1 MELSGTELL
10 VHKMYIAY
18 YQRPADPEGLQY
30 WVNQLEQNGDWSAV
44 SAAFAASPENEA
56 LYGGLS
62 RAQVIAEIYQ
72 SAFNREAAQSEID
85 FWASSEFSLTDLS
98 FAIVN
103 GAQNDDLATINNK
116 VAYSAELADI
126 VGNNANYGALSTDPK
141 ELLANVDKD
150 SDVDTASVEASI
162 QKGPGTTFTLTEA
175 TSTTTVEQT
184 VNIDPTVETV
194 IYWGNADTGEGVPAS
209 SVFGDEPLAGAMLQI
224 IEGIS
229 ADGLTELLEQ
239 IATIT
244 SAGVQ
249 DLLQGEGGLG
259 DNVTMVDGD
268 ANTITVNGD
277 GTITV
282 TQTED
287 AKLGDYTGDYS
298 IVLNITSSDVADNQ
312 LALTAQQFEYLS
324 DMLFDDNGDSR
335 LFEVEQETYPQVA
348 LRDAEGQ
355 VVRDANGDPVLVD
368 LTQVTTSDG
377 TQTTNTP
384 IILTPNQ
391 NNGGTLEGG
400 FTSGAAN
407 AIVAGRLDLLHQAY
421 IDGGPGYDTLE
432 VDAKGYFA
440 QPLALLNIEQI
451 NVHNL
456 PNIYGENSEGYPDFA
471 DATDVATASIL
482 DLSRAT
488 SLEKLVVTE
497 GVYSDLENGEV
508 QSGPITLTGIRAGA
522 ETTLDGGF
530 SQNVTLTYGAVQ
542 GDGVDLVF
550 NNLDLNA
557 SLTVAQNSETLNIEA
572 TGGNNY
578 VGNANFGGQLN
589 TLNISGDAHLFIDG
603 DLDTS
608 FRDGTP
614 VTIDA
619 SENTGGVTL
628 ELSGSQ
634 EVTFLGSQADD
645 RVQLQAV
652 SAVTLEGNGGDNVYS
667 VETETAT
674 VTVLDGNNQLTVD
687 AEDVTVTA
695 GDGDNTITAEDATT
709 VVVATG
715 NGDNTI
721 STDDSESVT
730 ITTGTG
736 DDTIS
741 SLNSESVTIT
751 SEGGDNTIDVS
762 ADEMA
767 ITTGDGND
775 TITVSGVTPDD
786 IGGDGD
792 NMALVN
798 ITTGAGDDTVVL
810 GREGNGITAL
820 EGSSISGENITLVV
834 ENQSDLR
841 AAELSGISSVVLDY
855 DISDTINEDVPG
867 YGVAPALTL
876 TDAQFLA
883 IGAENFNV
891 NGAAFDNYA
900 QIKIIVTESTSL
912 TDLGVDALPSGIDLQ
927 LEIRDGATLSMTAE
941 QLHTKVA
948 PQGVTLADDNNTD
961 QASGKVLITD
971 AGIDFD
977 PFNTNDGVRT
987 DIDGEVYYGGSL
999 SSDFWDDANSNG
1011 EIEQGEWGSNVKLD
1025 AELNGYNRPADEP
1038 SYSRIVI
1045 DTDSMDGDLG
1055 PFSTFHTFL
1064 RMVGSED
1071 LTFTPVEGGR
1081 DEWGAPIQGGTA
1093 IELGVGGEE
1102 FIIDFSSVT
1111 GDVQNLAIARF
1122 EDAAEIYGNGNGVR
1136 LNVELTGDVGSA
1148 DEGLFSRDVPTYVVT
1163 DLNGEDR
1170 EFWTCE
1176 TTQDLET
1183 LGLQGNYGDTITF
1196 GNTERGVEFLM
1207 EVAYSKADGYSVG
1220 SVNGVFAR
1228 GEGATATFNVVGL
1241 SDLPAGEQQVVG
1253 GIDTNA
1259 TSAVVNIDG
1268 GNTVIEALAGTDLE
1282 SLTLTAD
1289 GDVEVEG
1296 GLPAQLESIDATGID
1311 GSFTAAF
1318 EPAGDF
1324 TFEGA
1329 QAGSEL
1335 TLEGT
1340 FEATDATSIDGGSA
1354 GMTLVIDGSA
1364 DITLEDATLANIN
1377 TVVLEE
1383 GAELNITFAQAIE
1396 IGAENFVLADDANP
1410 ANGATLNLSGLGEEP
1425 FALADFAEGINVD
1438 VVTIADQPEVTL
1450 NPATD
1455 LTGIANLQVPEGTIL
1470 NLTAAQF
1477 QQLTDGEITGIDA
1490 EGNPT
1495 TDFTVNITDLTQA
1508 DVDNGIDLSGIT
1520 ADNTTL
1526 TLAEDVTVPAEDGAA
1541 VPPVVATDLG
1551 TFEINIGGFTFT
1563 LPLITQ
1569 ADGLTITGEA
1579 GSVLAFTD
1587 VTAYDT
1593 TSSTGNDGIDASGF
1607 DVEILK
1613 ALNVLVDDQNIE
1625 QLFEGLDSE
1634 VTVEIYNDL
1643 GFLQPVFRTVV
1654 VNEGTT
1660 VPGFVAFND
1669 IGDASELRTLDLTLM
1684 GGTEISGNL
1693 DLTNTAGTD
1702 QNLIPQR
1709 FQTLT
1714 INSEGTAENLLN
1726 GETANVITGNITA
1739 TPASTPDVDP
1749 SEENNLKN
1757 VVINA
1762 SQDFVLEGD
1771 LVFSS
1776 VSDDTRFEATN
1787 DDAATVTLEIN
1798 GDADVSIQQI
1808 DVTDPDIDTLVINN
1822 AGSGTLTV
1830 TGASPAING
1839 DGGELETLTLE
1850 GTGDIVFGTDGEGIT
1865 SATVSTIDASALSG
1879 DLTLGEVTDVDSADF
1894 AFTAGSGVT
1903 TMTLTTDELNADV
1916 NADPAESGWSI
1927 DYTNAAAGSE
1937 LRLGEDLDFTAG
1949 PLSINMG
1956 TNGTLYIDADTDL
1969 TALDLT
1975 LLGDQPIVVADGVE
1989 LTLTA
1994 AQASGLNIIGEN
2006 GVDSTGVVTI
2016 TELGEEPVDLSGI
2029 QTELAG
2035 NVTLAE
2041 DSVALDAA
2049 TDLGNFT
2056 VLLDGATAQLIGF
2069 ATEEQADG
2077 QAVEATGTGEHSI
2090 AWLFN
2095 ALVNKPLDASNYD
2108 GDITRLYIND
2118 QLVVSDPDIE
2128 SYYEGLSQLIE
2139 IINIQFTGDLDDLL
2153 ETIALQRTF
2162 EVQAYADLENGLAL
2176 VDGDDQRFL
2185 ENIDIEMGGQVTIGD
2200 ISLDNIIGT
2209 DVEGDDSFGTLTIS
2223 SELFDFD
2230 APHGPG
2236 NALAPQEWA
2245 GDGSQVTPDAINT
2258 IGNISS
2264 GTGQELFNVVLNTGT
2279 ASDEANGESGA
2290 ELSIQ
2295 TITFDREADDA
2306 GAANLTLNGANDI
2319 TVKALEAGDNV
2330 TSVNLQG
2337 TFTGT
2342 LDVTGGSPAI
2352 FGDELVNI
2360 TIGNIAEDNND
2371 GGFNYPT
2378 INIGNDAGD
2387 VEPGVVSSVLET
2399 FDASSFLGDLNV
2411 QISEVS
2417 QDFTF
2422 TSGGFGNG
2430 NLGGETI
2437 VTLNGENLALET
2449 GGEWTFNMA
2458 NAGEGSQLVFTDAV
2472 ALNGGTLNINL
2483 GSETMLVAGDVDFSA
2498 LDELNITGNI
2508 DVAEG
2513 ASITLTAE
2521 QADTLSITGEGEVFI
2536 TELGADAVDLSG
2548 IQNTGGGT
2556 ITLADEA
2563 AITLDP
2569 ATVLTG
2575 ALELQIGD
2583 TDLSLSAAQMMV
2595 QGPDVVEEVGL
2606 TITGAT
2612 GTVNVTDYAG
2622 DVAADLDLSNV
2633 QTAIAGTLI
2642 LSGDAV
2648 ASEDTDF
2655 GDFAIDIG
2663 ANALTATAAQLD
2675 GVTVNNDAGGHVQ
2688 VTNLEATPSADLS
2701 NVLTA
2706 DGNESLVDAE
2716 LATTAGETITLTA
2729 ENLGVANVIISGE
2742 GTVDVTGTF
2751 VDYDR
2756 DEDGE
2761 IDTVGGETASFVVGT
2776 GATLE
2781 LTAEQANDREVLAS
2795 DGEVNVGTLNIGDL
2809 GQGPADIDLSNIDL
2823 DILASADVAT
2833 DLTLAS
2839 DADLG
2844 QVGEGEGVLFT
2855 VEEGVTFALNS
2866 RQADEQRI
2874 EGEGSALID
2883 TVGQQVRSVDIT
2895 AADSNAGQQS
2905 ITINYTLNGV
2915 AGAVTVNNSVTNFTD
2930 VGAILTAFEQ
2940 AFTGVDGI
2948 EATDILSG
2956 NNAGPF
2962 DNLELGNLALIADPE
2977 LAFTVDSI
2985 DVVNGG
2991 STLAAEESG
3000 NLLALDDTLETVA
3013 TAEKTVTFD
3022 QNVLF
3027 QGNLGGSTEQVLT
3040 LDGEGQFILFG
3051 TFTNQPAELVLVATA
3066 ELYMGAD
3073 ANASGL
3079 NVSGDGVLRLAEVDG
3094 GNAGIDL
3101 SGIAVDT
3108 VLELDGAVTFTG
3120 DFNTTAQVTVE
3131 DGALDIS
3138 GLDDATNTVPAN
3150 LPGSF
3155 VVAEGAA
3162 VRMTQEQG
3170 NELAASGEGDVVIEL
3185 SDFGNNPDVDNNA
3198 DFSGI
3203 TADTQ
3208 LDLSADV
3215 IFGGSIGA
3223 TNVTVSGSST
3233 LTLFS
3238 TADVASVET
3247 FTVNTGAT
3255 LELSAAQAN
3264 GLTIDGEGS
3273 VVITD
3278 LADTLDANLS
3288 NITASTTIELEG
3300 DSPAAELAFTGELNA
3315 NTDVVFAVDAD
3326 DVELDITGATVP
3338 AFNDNVNEG
3347 PLAEAQFTVDS
3358 GVMLILSEAQAD
3370 GRTIDG
3376 GGAATVALDGDSS
3389 ANLSNVSV
3397 DLTLAL
3403 SADSTFDGQLPTGT
3417 VTVEGAFELDVT
3429 EVTNA
3434 LPDFVVDAGATLTL
3448 TAAQASGLI
3457 VTGDGNVVIT
3467 GLESTLGADL
3477 NGITAAT
3484 TLVLTEDV
3492 TLASTATLP
3501 MAAVTL
3507 EGAFTLD
3514 ASALTAFDAESI
3526 EVPTGA
3532 TVVVDESQVGNTEGL
3547 EITGN
3552 GDARVVI
3559 PDTGT
3564 LSAAISNADL
3574 SNISAATT
3582 IVVSD
3587 GDGTVFIGTFNAA
3600 EAITLEGDAGALG
3613 DETLNIIS
3621 AQNLPASIVLDGVNL
3636 QATAAQLNGLTVTGA
3651 SSVTVVDLDETPAA
3665 DLSGIADNLPVTID
3679 LGAETVEFT
3688 GEIGGVDLT
3697 VNGSGTLDVTGAT
3710 TFGASSVTVG
3720 ENLTLTL
3727 DGSQLTG
3734 TTIDGDGTVNLVGD
3748 VAAADVTPLLT
3759 PDSDLAEIVLTDA
3772 TSLTGSAADL
3782 VLVLDNVTLDSATN
3796 INITATTLA
3805 SVTQA
3810 NTLAAAGTTG
3820 AVEYGIQDNLTAVI
3834 NSATAVSAGDR
3845 AGVVEAGTITITG
3858 LASGNEDVS
3867 FGGLSDTTAATS
3879 IDFTDNDN
3887 AATLTQAQLLD
3898 IANVGLS
3905 LTAADAITVTGVT
3918 EAQFEAVTD
3927 ELDDNDTVDLGEAV
3941 TLAAVDFN
3949 DAFGSTGKGISAT
3962 AGDDITVTM
3971 ANVAVAG
3978 TAADDTFDFAGT
3990 ETGANVTD
3998 FGTAGTDTIDLS
4010 DAATAGLGALA
4021 DSGDGSIAAMTLNE
4035 AYIVAALDSAADGID
4050 ASDANDVI
4058 AGLAA
4063 IDADGAGF
4071 AGSTTDTAYIIATDA
4086 NISAIWAYAEAGTD
4100 GAQAGE
4106 LTLIG
4111 TVDQVLS
4118 SGDLAFA

>member
-72 SAFNREAAQSEID
+72 SAFSREAAQSEID

-175 TSTTTVEQT
+175 TTTTTIDSVTTEIEPT
-184 VNIDPTVETV
+184 VNDV
-194 IYWGNADTGEGVPAS
+194 IYWGNAATGEGVPAEA
-209 SVFGDEPLAGAMLQI
+209 VFGDNPLAESMLAI
-224 IEGIS
+224 IDGIS
-229 ADGLTELLEQ
+229 AEGLTSLLEQ
-239 IATIT
+239 IAAIT
-244 SAGVQ
+244 EAGVA
-249 DLLQGEGGLG
+249 DLLQGEGGIG
-259 DNVTMVDGD
+259 ADVTVVDGD
-268 ANTITVNGD
+268 SNTITVEAD
-277 GTITV
+277 GSLTIE
-282 TQTED
+282 QTED
-287 AKLGDYTGDYS
+287 AKQGDYTGDYQ
-298 IVLNITSSDVADNQ
+298 IVLNIEGADVVNGQ

-324 DMLFDDNGDSR
+324 DMLFDAEGNSR
-335 LFEVEQETYPQVA
+335 LFQVEEQSWPQVE
-348 LRDAEGQ
+348 LRDADGD
-355 VVRDANGDPVLVD
+355 VVMD
-368 LTQVTTSDG
+368 SDG
-377 TQTTNTP
+377 NPILIDLKQYVTDEQTITTNEP
-384 IILTPNQ
+384 IILTPTQ

-400 FTSGAAN
+400 LTSGAPN

-421 IDGGPGYDTLE
+421 IDAGDGYDTLE

-456 PNIYGENSEGYPDFA
+456 PNIYGEDSDGYPDFA
-471 DATDVATASIL
+471 DATDVNTASIL

-497 GVYSDLENGEV
+497 GVYSDLDNGVV

-530 SQNVTLTYGAVQ
+530 EQNVTLTYGAQQ

-557 SLTVAQNSETLNIEA
+557 ELNVAHNSETLNIEA

-578 VGNANFGGQLN
+578 VSTPNFGGQLN
-589 TLNISGDAHLFIDG
+589 VMNISGDAHLFLDG
-603 DLDTS
+603 DLDGS
-608 FRDGTP
+608 FRDATP

-628 ELSGSQ
+628 ELTGSG
-634 EVTFLGSQADD
+634 EVTFLGSQAND
-645 RVQLQAV
+645 RVELTTAAQALGTQSV
-652 SAVTLEGNGGDNVYS
+652 VIEGNGGNNVYD
-667 VETETAT
+667 VTTETAT
-674 VTVLDGNNQLTVD
+674 ITVLDGDNQLTIEATD
-687 AEDVTVTA
+687 ATVTA
-695 GDGDNTITAEDATT
+695 GDGNNTITTTDTDADT
-709 VVVATG
+709 VVITTG

-721 STDDSESVT
+721 TTADGTDNVT

-741 SLNSESVTIT
+741 SLGSESVAII

-775 TITVSGVTPDD
+775 TITVSGGAADAV
-786 IGGDGD
+786 GGDGNAD
-792 NMALVN
+792 ALVN

-810 GREGNGITAL
+810 GRESVGITAL

-855 DISDTINEDVPG
+855 DISDTINENVPG

-1396 IGAENFVLADDANP
+1396 IGAENFVLAEGADD
-1410 ANGATLNLSGLGEEP
+1410 ATLNLSGLGEEP

-1477 QQLTDGEITGIDA
+1477 QQLTDGQITGI
-1490 EGNPT
+1490 GGT

-1508 DVDNGIDLSGIT
+1508 DVDNGIDLSGIE

-1526 TLAEDVTVPAEDGAA
+1526 TLAEDVTVPAADGTA

-1587 VTAYDT
+1587 TTTYDT
-1593 TSSTGNDGIDASGF
+1593 ANSANGIDASGF

-1613 ALNVLVDDQNIE
+1613 ALNVLVDGENLE
-1625 QLFEGLDSE
+1625 RLFEGLDSE
-1634 VTVEIYNDL
+1634 VTVEVYNDL

-1660 VPGFVAFND
+1660 VPGFMAFNNISD
-1669 IGDASELRTLDLTLM
+1669 VSELRTLDLNLM
-1684 GGTEISGNL
+1684 GGTEISGDINL
-1693 DLTNTAGTD
+1693 ATNEDATD
-1702 QNLIPQR
+1702 TGRTLIPLR
-1709 FQTLT
+1709 FETLT
-1714 INSEGTAENLLN
+1714 INSEGSAENLLN
-1726 GETANVITGNITA
+1726 GETANVITGDITA
-1739 TPASTPDVDP
+1739 SASGTDADATY
-1749 SEENNLKN
+1749 ENNLKN

-1776 VSDDTRFEATN
+1776 VSDDARFDATN

-1798 GDADVSIQQI
+1798 GEADVTIQQI

-1822 AGSGTLTV
+1822 AGTGTLTV

-1903 TMTLTTDELNADV
+1903 TMTLTSDVLDADV

-1927 DYTNAAAGSE
+1927 DYTNAAEGSE

-1956 TNGTLYIDADTDL
+1956 ANGTLYIDADTDL

-2056 VLLDGATAQLIGF
+2056 VLLEGTTAQLIGF

-2077 QAVEATGTGEHSI
+2077 QAVEATGSGEHSI

-2095 ALVNKPLDASNYD
+2095 ELINKPLDASNYD

-2153 ETIALQRTF
+2153 ETIELQRTF
-2162 EVQAYADLENGLAL
+2162 EVQAFADLENGLAL
-2176 VDGDDQRFL
+2176 VDGDAQRFL

-2223 SELFDFD
+2223 SELFDFSE
-2230 APHGPG
+2230 PHGPG
-2236 NALAPQEWA
+2236 NALAPQEWL
-2245 GDGSQVTPDAINT
+2245 GEVDGNITQVTPDAINT

-2264 GTGQELFNVVLNTGT
+2264 GTGQELFNVVLNTGA
-2279 ASDEANGESGA
+2279 ASDETNGESGA

-2306 GAANLTLNGANDI
+2306 GAADLTLTGANDI

-2330 TSVNLQG
+2330 TGVNLQG

-2360 TIGNIAEDNND
+2360 TIGDIAESNGD

-2399 FDASSFLGDLNV
+2399 FDASAFLGDLNV

-2422 TSGGFGNG
+2422 TSGGDSNAD
-2430 NLGGETI
+2430 GGETI

-2449 GGEWTFNMA
+2449 GGVWTFDMA
-2458 NAGEGSQLVFTDAV
+2458 NAGDGSQLVFTDAV
-2472 ALNGGTLNINL
+2472 ALNGGTLTLTL
-2483 GSETMLVAGDVDFSA
+2483 GTNTVLVDGQADFSN
-2498 LDELNITGNI
+2498 LDELVITGGTFE
-2508 DVAEG
+2508 VEAG
-2513 ASITLTAE
+2513 ASITLTAD
-2521 QADTLSITGEGEVFI
+2521 QADGVTIIGEGEVFI

-2548 IQNTGGGT
+2548 IENTGGGT

-2575 ALELQIGD
+2575 ALEVQIGD
-2583 TDLSLSAAQMMV
+2583 TDLTLSAAQMMV
-2595 QGPDVVEEVGL
+2595 QNPEEETVGL
-2606 TITGAT
+2606 EITGAT
-2612 GTVNVTDYAG
+2612 GTVDVTGYENVDGNAP
-2622 DVAADLDLSNV
+2622 DLDLSNV

-2648 ASEDTDF
+2648 ASADTDF
-2655 GDFAIDIG
+2655 GDFAIEIG
-2663 ANALTATAAQLD
+2663 DNALTATAAQLD

-2688 VTNLEATPSADLS
+2688 VTNLELTPSADLS

-2756 DEDGE
+2756 DENGE
-2761 IDTVGGETASFVVGT
+2761 IATTGETASFEVGAD
-2776 GATLE
+2776 ATLE
-2781 LTAEQANDREVLAS
+2781 LSAAQANDREV
-2795 DGEVNVGTLNIGDL
+2795 DGTGTLNIGDL
-2809 GQGPADIDLSNIDL
+2809 GQGPADIDLSNIAVET
-2823 DILASADVAT
+2823 LAFASVAT
-2833 DLTLAS
+2833 DITLAS
-2839 DADLG
+2839 EADLG

-2874 EGEGSALID
+2874 AGEGSALID
-2883 TVGQQVRSVDIT
+2883 TVGQQARTVDIT

-2905 ITINYTLNGV
+2905 ITLNYTLNGV

-2930 VGAILTAFEQ
+2930 LNAIIDAFEQ
-2940 AFTGVDGI
+2940 AFESVTGI
-2948 EATDILSG
+2948 EASSAIADGT
-2956 NNAGPF
+2956 GPF
-2962 DNLELGNLALIADPE
+2962 NNLGLGNLALTANAE
-2977 LAFTVDSI
+2977 LPFTIDSV
-2985 DVVNGG
+2985 DVVNDG
-2991 STLAAEESG
+2991 SSLAAEESG
-3000 NLLALDDTLETVA
+3000 NVLLSNNTLETVT
-3013 TAEKTVTFD
+3013 TAEQTVTFD
-3022 QNVLF
+3022 QNVFF

-3040 LDGEGQFILFG
+3040 LDGEGKFILFG
-3051 TFTNQPAELVLVATA
+3051 TFINQPAELVLVATA
-3066 ELYMGAD
+3066 ELYMNAG

-3079 NVSGDGVLRLAEVDG
+3079 NVSGDGVLRLADVG
-3094 GNAGIDL
+3094 SVNAGIDL
-3101 SGIAVDT
+3101 SNIAIDT
-3108 VLELDGAVTFTG
+3108 VLELDEAVTFTG

-3131 DGALDIS
+3131 GGFELDIS
-3138 GLDDATNTVPAN
+3138 GLIDATNTVPAN

-3203 TADTQ
+3203 TADTE
-3208 LDLSADV
+3208 LELSAGV
-3215 IFGGSIGA
+3215 VFGGSIGA

-3338 AFNDNVNEG
+3338 AFNDDENEG

-3434 LPDFVVDAGATLTL
+3434 LPEFAVEAGATLTL
-3448 TAAQASGLI
+3448 TAAQASGLT

-3467 GLESTLGADL
+3467 ELESTLDADL
-3477 NGITAAT
+3477 NGIDAAT
-3484 TLVLTEDV
+3484 TLVLTENV
-3492 TLASTATLP
+3492 TLEAAATLP
-3501 MAAVTL
+3501 TAAVTL

-3514 ASALTAFDAESI
+3514 ASALTEFDATSI

-3532 TVVVDESQVGNTEGL
+3532 TVVVDQSQVGNTEGL
-3547 EITGN
+3547 AITGA

-3559 PDTGT
+3559 PEDMGG
-3564 LSAAISNADL
+3564 AAFSQADL
-3574 SNISAATT
+3574 SNITAATT
-3582 IVVSD
+3582 IVISD
-3587 GDGTVFIGTFNAA
+3587 ASSTVFEGSFNDAQA
-3600 EAITLEGDAGALG
+3600 VTIASTLEQDPDT
-3613 DETLNIIS
+3613 DEVFDITD

-3636 QATAAQLNGLTVTGA
+3636 QATAAQLDGLTVTGA
-3651 SSVTVVDLDETPAA
+3651 SSVTVVALDATPAA
-3665 DLSGIADNLPVTID
+3665 DLSGIADTLPVTID
-3679 LGAETVEFT
+3679 LGAATVEFT

-3734 TTIDGDGTVNLVGD
+3734 TTIDGDGTVNLEGD
-3748 VAAADVTPLLT
+3748 VLAADVNAILVATAVPT
-3759 PDSDLAEIVLTDA
+3759 VVLTNA
-3772 TSLTGSAADL
+3772 TSLTGTPG
-3782 VLVLDNVTLDSATN
+3782 VLVSVVQSTDVTLDSSTD
-3796 INITATTLA
+3796 INITANPAA
-3805 SVTQA
+3805 SVAQAEILADATNGTVSLNIQDDLTDVLTAATQTTA
-3810 NTLAAAGTTG
+3810 DQKNGLAVAGTVTVDDLDAG
-3820 AVEYGIQDNLTAVI
+3820 DEQVSFDNLTG
-3834 NSATAVSAGDR
+3834 S
-3845 AGVVEAGTITITG
+3845 
-3858 LASGNEDVS
+3858 
-3867 FGGLSDTTAATS
+3867 AATT
-3879 IDFTDNDN
+3879 IDFTDGD
-3887 AATLTQAQLLD
+3887 ATLSQTELLEIVD
-3898 IANVGLS
+3898 VPANLE

-3918 EAQFEAVTD
+3918 QDEFEAVTD
-3927 ELDDNDTVDLGEAV
+3927 ELDANDTVDLGEAI
-3941 TLAAVDFN
+3941 TLAAADFN
-3949 DAFGSTGKGISAT
+3949 DAFDTKGISAT
-3962 AGDDITVTM
+3962 SGDEITVTM